1 MATGSRV
8 ERKKYRNKNNNNN
21 KENKN
26 KRNRKPKK
34 IVKRIFILLIML
46 FFIAVIGG
54 AGVFG
59 YYAMN
64 SPEISFSDLQGQVSS
79 KIYDKSGDLVKELG
93 GQNKDVMEAS
103 EIPQV
108 LEDAVIAIE
117 DTRFY
122 NHNGVDPIRIVGS
135 LIANLRA
142 GGIVQGGSTITQQ
155 LVKLSVFSTDFQD
168 QTLERKSQEAWLA
181 MQIEQEYSKDEILTL
196 YLN

>member
-8 ERKKYRNKNNNNN
+8 ERKKYRNKNNNN
-21 KENKN
+21 KGNKN

-54 AGVFG
+54 AEVFG

-122 NHNGVDPIRIVGS
+122 N
-135 LIANLRA
+135 
-142 GGIVQGGSTITQQ
+142 
-155 LVKLSVFSTDFQD
+155 
-168 QTLERKSQEAWLA
+168 
-181 MQIEQEYSKDEILTL
+181 
-196 YLN
+196 

>member
-8 ERKKYRNKNNNNN
+8 ERKKYRNKNNN

-93 GQNKDVMEAS
+93 GQNKDVGD
-103 EIPQV
+103 I
-108 LEDAVIAIE
+108 
-117 DTRFY
+117 
-122 NHNGVDPIRIVGS
+122 
-135 LIANLRA
+135 
-142 GGIVQGGSTITQQ
+142 
-155 LVKLSVFSTDFQD
+155 
-168 QTLERKSQEAWLA
+168 
-181 MQIEQEYSKDEILTL
+181 
-196 YLN
+196 